1 MAEPTPEPTST
12 PTDENGAAMPSTTL
26 ATPPVAATREHV
38 REHHGDRVVDP
49 YEWLRDGDDPEVVA
63 LLEAENAYADARTE
77 HLKPLRDSIFG
88 EIRSRVLETDLSV
101 PVRSGPWWYYSRTV
115 EGQQYPIQARVP
127 VTDPAARP
135 VIAPGETPD
144 GEQVLVDG
152 NVEAGDSEFFSIGAL
167 TVSPDHTRL
176 ALATDTTGDE
186 RFDLVIRDL
195 RTGETLD
202 DGIAGIG
209 YGVEFSLDGH
219 TVFYTRLDDAWRPHQ
234 LWRHRVGGDP
244 ADDVLVHEET
254 DERFWMGTGTSRDDR
269 WIIFSLG
276 SKTTSEVRLLDAATP
291 EADFRVVAARRDGV
305 EYDVEPAEDRLLIV
319 HNTDNPDSDLAWAPL
334 DATSHEQ
341 WQPLMRAG
349 AGERFLGVDAF
360 DDVAVLSLRRDGLT
374 ALSVLAVDRSAESGY
389 ATPVPVGFDE
399 PIYSVGLGDNPERDQ
414 SALQV
419 VFESFVTPRTVL
431 ELDLAT
437 GERTV
442 LKQQPVLGE
451 VDLSDYVQRREWAT
465 ADDGTRV
472 PISVV
477 HRADLAPDGT
487 HPGLLTAYG
496 AYEYSSDPYFSVAR
510 LSLLDRGVVHATA
523 HVRGGG
529 EMGRHWYDDGKLLA
543 KPHTFSDTVA
553 CADRLVELGWVA
565 GDRLGLEGGSAGGLL
580 VGAVLNLAP
589 DRFRVAHAAVPFVD
603 ALTTIL
609 RPDLP
614 LTVGE
619 WEEWGNPLED
629 PEVYAVMR
637 AYTPYENVA
646 PRDYP
651 AILATTSL
659 HDTRV
664 FFTEAVKWVSRLRAT
679 VTNDEATRP
688 ILLRTEMAAGHGGRS
703 GRYAAWE
710 QVAWEWA
717 FVLDQLGATSRL
729 PRVHEDERAGGA
741 AEEPAR
747 DRPEV

>member
-1 MAEPTPEPTST
+1 MADLRIEPPR
-12 PTDENGAAMPSTTL
+12 
-26 ATPPVAATREHV
+26 AATREHV

-49 YEWLRDGDDPEVVA
+49 YEWLRDGDDPEVLA
-63 LLEAENAYADARTE
+63 HLEAENAYADARTA
-77 HLKPLRDSIFG
+77 HLQPLRDSIFG
-88 EIRSRVLETDLSV
+88 EIKSRVLETDLSV

-115 EGQQYPIQARVP
+115 EGQQYAIQARVP
-127 VTDPAARP
+127 VLDPAVRP
-135 VIAPGETPD
+135 VVTPD
-144 GEQVLVDG
+144 EVPPGEQVLVDG
-152 NVEAGDSEFFSIGAL
+152 NDEAGDSEFFSIGAL
-167 TVSPDHTRL
+167 AVSADHDRL

-186 RFDLVIRDL
+186 RFDLVVRDL
-195 RTGETLD
+195 TTGETLD
-202 DGIAGIG
+202 EALTGIG
-209 YGVEFSLDGH
+209 YGVEFSRDGG
-219 TVFYTRLDDAWRPHQ
+219 TIFYTRLDDAWRPHQ
-234 LWRHRVGGDP
+234 LWRHVVGADP
-244 ADDVLVHEET
+244 EGDVLVHEEA
-254 DERFWMGTGTSRDDR
+254 DERFWMGIGVSRDER
-269 WIIFSLG
+269 WLVLALG
-276 SKTTSEVRLLDAATP
+276 SKTTSEVHLLDSRTP
-291 EADFRVVAARRDGV
+291 EAAFRVVAPRRDGV
-305 EYDVEPAEDRLLIV
+305 EYDVEPAADHLLIV

-334 DATSHEQ
+334 DATSHDQ
-341 WQPLMRAG
+341 WRPLLAAG
-349 AGERFLGVDAF
+349 EGERFIGVDAF
-360 DDVAVLSLRRDGLT
+360 DGVAVLALRRGGIT
-374 ALSVLAVDRSAESGY
+374 ALSLLTADPTSTSGY
-389 ATPVPVGFDE
+389 AAPVPVEFEE
-399 PIYSVGLGDNPERDQ
+399 PIYSVGLGDNPEPGQ
-414 SALQV
+414 TALQV
-419 VFESFVTPRTVL
+419 VYESFVTPRTVL
-431 ELDLAT
+431 ELDLTT

-442 LKQQPVLGE
+442 LKQQPVLGD
-451 VDLSDYVQRREWAT
+451 VDLADYVQHREWAT
-465 ADDGTRV
+465 AADGTQV
-472 PISVV
+472 PISLV
-477 HRADLAPDGT
+477 HRRDLRPDGT

-496 AYEYSSDPYFSVAR
+496 AYEHSSDPYFSVAR

-529 EMGRHWYDDGKLLA
+529 EMGRHWYDEGKLLA
-543 KPHTFSDTVA
+543 KPRTFSDTVA

-565 GDRLGLEGGSAGGLL
+565 PDRLGLEGGSAGGLL

-589 DRFRVAHAAVPFVD
+589 DRFRVAHGAVPFVD

-629 PEVYAVMR
+629 PEVYAVMK

-646 PRDYP
+646 AQAYP

-659 HDTRV
+659 NDTRV
-664 FFTEAVKWVSRLRAT
+664 YFTEAAKWVARLRET

-741 AEEPAR
+741 AEEPVR
-747 DRPEV
+747 D